1 MRTSKPMQ
9 QAMDQKFIVAFNKYF
24 GKKTKI
30 TVSETEYTPEQ
41 ITQLVQSRVD
51 TQTDVET
58 LRGNYSQAVVK
69 AKVTLAQSKPAYDDI
84 KQAVLF
90 TYGRN
95 PAVLSEFGL
104 TAKKQAGA
112 KDVAT
117 KQAAIIQAKATRVA
131 RHTMGSRQKQKIK
144 GVVAP
149 ASSDVV
155 AAAPSVAPIATAS
168 AGSNPVASNG
178 VSVGSTV
185 TTLNGTGH

>member
-1 MRTSKPMQ
+1 MGALYAGR
-9 QAMDQKFIVAFNKYF
+9 QARSTLQRMKRGAWVALAA
-24 GKKTKI
+24 TWLAC
-30 TVSETEYTPEQ
+30 SMPS
-41 ITQLVQSRVD
+41 L
-51 TQTDVET
+51 
-58 LRGNYSQAVVK
+58 VK

-117 KQAAIIQAKATRVA
+117 KQAAIIQAKATRIA

-155 AAAPSVAPIATAS
+155 AAAPSVAPIATAN